1 MQNVVTL
8 SVVSYVGIFCFGLGK
23 VLMDI
28 GVLLSIFIS
37 RDLVGKRRE
46 AWRGKV
52 IYVFGRA
59 RLRDIKS
66 DGQGDQVI

>member
-8 SVVSYVGIFCFGLGK
+8 SEVLYVGIFCFGLDK

-28 GVLLSIFIS
+28 GVLHSIIIS

-59 RLRDIKS
+59 RLRETSRQMVK
-66 DGQGDQVI
+66 VTK

>member
-8 SVVSYVGIFCFGLGK
+8 SGVLYVRCFCFGLDK

-28 GVLLSIFIS
+28 GVLHSIFIS

-46 AWRGKV
+46 GWRGKV

-59 RLRDIKS
+59 RLRDIKT
-66 DGQGDQVI
+66 DGQSDQMT

>member
-8 SVVSYVGIFCFGLGK
+8 SEVLYVGIFCFGLDK

-28 GVLLSIFIS
+28 GVLHSIFIS
-37 RDLVGKRRE
+37 RDLVGKHGE

-52 IYVFGRA
+52 IYALGAA
-59 RLRDIKS
+59 RLRDIKT
-66 DGQGDQVI
+66 DGQSDQMT